1 MQLSAGSSVKQ
12 TRRAQRTVAADG
24 ASAHRLNRKS
34 LSIKPREAAAVSF
47 ARLSVCIRAPG
58 CPVLGMPLL
67 STQLIDL
74 TGR

>member
-1 MQLSAGSSVKQ
+1 MLVPGSEKQ
-12 TRRAQRTVAADG
+12 MGWAQRTVGVSG

-34 LSIKPREAAAVSF
+34 LSIKPREAAAVSS
-47 ARLSVCIRAPG
+47 ACLSICMPALG
-58 CPVLGMPLL
+58 CPVLGMSLL

>member
-1 MQLSAGSSVKQ
+1 MQHGDLVRQ
-12 TRRAQRTVAADG
+12 TGWAQRTVEVNG

-34 LSIKPREAAAVSF
+34 LSIKPREAAAVSS
-47 ARLSVCIRAPG
+47 ARLSICIPALG
-58 CPVLGMPLL
+58 CPALGMSFL